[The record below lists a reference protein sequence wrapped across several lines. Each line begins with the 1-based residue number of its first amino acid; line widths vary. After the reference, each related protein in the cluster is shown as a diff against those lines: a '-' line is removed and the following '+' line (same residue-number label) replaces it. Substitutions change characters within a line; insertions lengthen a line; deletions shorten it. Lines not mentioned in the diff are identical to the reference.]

1 MTHLFLL
8 LGAINGLISVGAG
21 AYGRHGP
28 FDQYAREMFAIASQ
42 YQISHGLA
50 LIATAWLASR
60 VDDRSRPL
68 IVVAGLAFALGV
80 VFFSGSLYWFAIVG
94 SLPFSGA
101 APIGGFLLMLGW
113 LALIIYAIR
122 NVRHKR

>member
-8 LGAINGLISVGAG
+8 LGALNGLISVGAG

-28 FDQYAREMFAIASQ
+28 FDQYAREIFAIASQ

-50 LIATAWLASR
+50 LIATAWLASGAER
-60 VDDRSRPL
+60 DRLL
-68 IVVAGLAFALGV
+68 IGVAGMAFAIGL
-80 VFFSGSLYWFAIVG
+80 VFFSGSLYWFAILGV
-94 SLPFSGA
+94 LPFSGS

-122 NVRHKR
+122 NFQRRR